1 MSTPAPSGPGSRLR
15 NLTPTNIGVLVAMG
29 VAAAALTWHLW
40 PHWSNNPDLS
50 HGYFVPLLFAL
61 LLAESRSGTPRT
73 VRPGIAAQAGL
84 GALLLLALAAVFIAG
99 LYAATV
105 YWSHAA
111 VSLMLALGFA
121 LFVLAAG
128 LVFAS
133 PDIALVRFNW
143 PLFVAATLWILAAPL
158 PPGTYSRLTLSLQLW
173 VSESVLE
180 TLHLLGIA
188 AARRGNIIDLVH
200 ATVGVEEACSGVR
213 SLISCVFAALFFS
226 ATLVHRPWARALII
240 ALAPLLALGMNFIRS
255 LALTLMAGAKVDIS
269 GFWHDATGFAVL
281 GVTSVILGGLA
292 LLLERTPRPEK
303 AAVPT
308 ATPLRIGSGSIYA
321 LGAGMAGAAAIL
333 LFFIWNTRPVP
344 PNDAPPPDVAA
355 LLPTPPPGW
364 AARTPNLFA
373 FSGTLQTSHL
383 AQRDYLEQVSGGG
396 SHELVIYVAY
406 WRAGQAPVSLVASHT
421 PDACWPGAG
430 WEAVPIPQTTVALSV
445 NGRRLPDAEQRVFR
459 SGGQPYNVWF
469 WHLHGG
475 NPIAFRD
482 PYSATELL
490 RYAWRYGFQRDAD
503 QLFVR
508 ISSNRPWSEIAP
520 SPVLREFF
528 DRAAQRGL
536 LHQHALS
543 PHSN

>member
-1 MSTPAPSGPGSRLR
+1 MSESASPGFGTQLRRLPAIA
-15 NLTPTNIGVLVAMG
+15 IGVLVGLAILTAG
-29 VAAAALTWHLW
+29 LTWHLW
-40 PHWSNNPDLS
+40 PQWSSNPDLS
-50 HGYFVPLLFAL
+50 HGYFVPLLFVL

-73 VRPGIAAQAGL
+73 VRPGVAAQAFL
-84 GALLLLALAAVFIAG
+84 GALLLLAAAAVSIAG

-111 VSLMLALGFA
+111 VSLMLTLGFA
-121 LFVLAAG
+121 LVVLAAG
-128 LVFAS
+128 LVFAH

-143 PLFVAATLWILAAPL
+143 PLFVAAALWILAAPL

-226 ATLVHRPWARALII
+226 ATLVRRPRARALII
-240 ALAPLLALGMNFIRS
+240 ALAPLLALGMNFLRS

-281 GVTSVILGGLA
+281 GVASVILGGLA

-303 AAVPT
+303 AAVPP
-308 ATPLRIGSGSIYA
+308 ATPSRIRSGSFHA
-321 LGAGMAGAAAIL
+321 LGAGMAAAAAIL

-344 PNDAPPPDVAA
+344 PNDAPSPDVAA
-355 LLPTPPPGW
+355 LLPAPPPGW

-383 AQRDYLEQVSGGG
+383 AQRDYLEQMPGGG
-396 SHELVIYVAY
+396 LRELVIYVAY

-430 WEAVPIPQTTVALSV
+430 WEAVTIPQTTVALSV

-475 NPIAFRD
+475 KPIAFRD

-490 RYAWRYGFQRDAD
+490 RYAWRYGFRRDAD

-508 ISSNRPWSEIAP
+508 ISSNRPWSEVEQ

-528 DRAAQRGL
+528 ERASKLGL
-536 LHQHALS
+536 
-543 PHSN
+543 